1 VHASL
6 PARRRNIFWL
16 AGYAE
21 LITHS
26 AQAGCLVE
34 RRAAEAAGWE
44 IAYDG
49 MEVRL

>member
-34 RRAAEAAGWE
+34 WRAAEAAGWE